1 MREQGERQERIL
13 VADPPRVFYSSVMSE
28 DEQQERSV
36 ADERRNQTMHIVR
49 RSFGRLFEA
58 LPSQVHDRLNQ
69 RYGHHVLPDLR
80 PHLGPT
86 PWAPLR
92 QPLSEATVGLFT
104 TAGIHLRSQPGFT
117 SEPDPTWRVIPRET
131 PDADLM
137 ITHDHYDHQDAD
149 RDPGIVFPLD
159 LLRQVSGNLIGR
171 PAADHY
177 GMMGF
182 LGVHSQWR
190 RLHRA
195 VRALAEQVRGSDVDV
210 AVLTPG

>member
-1 MREQGERQERIL
+1 MEQEAHQKGIL
-13 VADPPRVFYSSVMSE
+13 VADPAPHVPHYHAAAK
-28 DEQQERSV
+28 EQQCRSIT
-36 ADERRNQTMHIVR
+36 DNGRNYTMRIVR
-49 RSFGRLFEA
+49 RSFGRLIEA
-58 LPSQVHDRLNQ
+58 LPSQVYDRLNQ
-69 RYGHHVLPDLR
+69 RYGHHALPDLR

-92 QPLSEATVGLFT
+92 RPLSEATVGLFT

-117 SEPDPTWRVIPRET
+117 SEPDPTWRVIPAET

-159 LLRQVSGNLIGR
+159 LLRQVTGKLIGR
-171 PAADHY
+171 PAAEHY

-182 LGVHSQWR
+182 LGVRSQWR
-190 RLHRA
+190 LLHRA
-195 VRALAEQVRGSDVDV
+195 IGALADQVRESGLDV